1 MSIRIDIITT
11 ARKYLNT
18 PFHPAGRLIGVGV
31 DCAGLGICVAKE
43 LNIKYI
49 DVQGYTQMPA
59 RKLFLKTVEEQLDKI
74 DFKDI
79 QIGDFLLFSFLSSRD
94 AHHIAIVT
102 EIGNRIKIIHAF
114 NQAGKVVEHDLD
126 EYWKNKMV
134 GAYKFRGIE

>member
-11 ARKYLNT
+11 ARECLGT
-18 PFHPAGRLIGVGV
+18 PFHPAGRLLGVGF
-31 DCAGLGICVAKE
+31 DCVGVPMYVAEKN
-43 LNIKYI
+43 NIKYH

-59 RKLFLKTVEEQLDKI
+59 RKLFLKSIEDQLDKI
-74 DFKDI
+74 DFKNI
-79 QIGDFLLFSFLSSRD
+79 QIGDLLIFSFLSSRD
-94 AHHIAIVT
+94 PHHIAIVT